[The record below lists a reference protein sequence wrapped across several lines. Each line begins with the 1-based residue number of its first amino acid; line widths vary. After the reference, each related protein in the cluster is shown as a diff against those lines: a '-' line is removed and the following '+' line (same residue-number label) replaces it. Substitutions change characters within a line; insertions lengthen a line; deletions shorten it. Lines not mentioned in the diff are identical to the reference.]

1 MRNINM
7 FFIKKK
13 KEREYIDVLFVKVCV
28 LVIDEEILIVFNW

>member
-1 MRNINM
+1 M

-13 KEREYIDVLFVKVCV
+13 KKEKRIYRCVVWKVCV